1 MDFLDSVNVGCGSK
15 VHLSAERDFDH
26 LFGGLGHYLFNT
38 RQNDVFLSGSFEE
51 LSSINADSSRLGDDV
66 NEVVFSFFLPLA

>member
-1 MDFLDSVNVGCGSK
+1 MDFLDPVDVGCGSK
-15 VHLSAERDFDH
+15 VHLSAERDFYH
-26 LFGGLGHYLFNT
+26 LFSGLGHYLFNT
-38 RQNDVFLSGSFEE
+38 RQNDVFLSGSFKE

>member
-1 MDFLDSVNVGCGSK
+1 MDFLDSVNVGCSSK

-26 LFGGLGHYLFNT
+26 LFSGLGHYLLNT

-51 LSSINADSSRLGDDV
+51 LSSINADSSGLGDDV